1 MDVAGWSKG
10 FIGMLGSISYIF
22 AALFVVIF
30 ASSLKHVR
38 FRKILI
44 VLQICS
50 ALLSALDLVLV
61 CVAKDALWV
70 RRPPMRLM
78 RPLLLTS
85 ARRGRIRLL
94 PPCAADAA
102 GCARAVLVPSR
113 PGRATSSRSAT
124 GRRVRRRR
132 V

>member
-70 RRPPMRLM
+70 RRPPVA
-78 RPLLLTS
+78 S
-85 ARRGRIRLL
+85 DA
-94 PPCAADAA
+94 PPPPYISPPGAHPTLAA
-102 GCARAVLVPSR
+102 
-113 PGRATSSRSAT
+113 
-124 GRRVRRRR
+124 VRR
-132 V
+132 